1 MHRDTEVFMTDG
13 RTQISIRVPDAMLEA
28 FSQIGSALDR
38 DRTWVML
45 QAMQFYIDRE
55 GKDILIDAE
64 GIAAVKRGEMV
75 DLDTARRRIDAAIE
89 RGRAARSKKA
99 S

>member
-1 MHRDTEVFMTDG
+1 MTDG

>member
-1 MHRDTEVFMTDG
+1 MKDE
-13 RTQISIRVPDAMLEA
+13 RTQISIRVPDVMLEA
-28 FSQIGSALDR
+28 FGKIGDALDR

-45 QAMQFYIDRE
+45 QAMQFYLDRE

-64 GIAAVKRGEMV
+64 GIAAVGRGETV
-75 DLDTARRRIDAAIE
+75 DLATARQRVDAAIE
-89 RGRAARSKKA
+89 RGLSARSKKA